1 MNSISDQPLQGKQ
14 ILVAEDDAILA
25 FDLGITLQ
33 RAGAKILGPAL
44 TLAHTLSLAQSASIS
59 AAVLDVSLRNEEVF
73 PAARELKGRGIG
85 IVFYTGYA
93 AVEQLRR
100 DWPDAQVLT
109 KPASARLLVES
120 VRRVLR
126 PAPLTPLPSEPAL

>member
-1 MNSISDQPLQGKQ
+1 MNLIADQPLQGTR

-33 RAGAKILGPAL
+33 KAGAKILGPTL
-44 TLAHTLSLAQSASIS
+44 TLAHTLSLAQTATMC
-59 AAVLDVSLRNEEVF
+59 AAVLDVSLRDEDVF
-73 PAARELKGRGIG
+73 PAALELKGRGVG

-109 KPASARLLVES
+109 KPTPARVLVEL

-126 PAPLTPLPSEPAL
+126 SGPAQAAAS

>member
-14 ILVAEDDAILA
+14 ILIAEDDAILA

-33 RAGAKILGPAL
+33 KAGAKILGPTL
-44 TLAHTLSLAQSASIS
+44 TLAHTLSMAQTASMC
-59 AAVLDVSLRNEEVF
+59 AAVLDVSLRDEEVF
-73 PAARELKGRGIG
+73 PAARELMGRGIG

-93 AVEQLRR
+93 AVEQLKR

-109 KPASARLLVES
+109 KPSSARALVES
-120 VRRVLR
+120 VCRVLR
-126 PAPLTPLPSEPAL
+126 PGLARAAVF

>member
-1 MNSISDQPLQGKQ
+1 MNSIADQPLQGTR

-33 RAGAKILGPAL
+33 KAGAQILGPTL
-44 TLAHTLSLAQSASIS
+44 TLAHTLTLAQTAAMC
-59 AAVLDVSLRNEEVF
+59 AAVLDVSLRDEEVF
-73 PAARELKGRGIG
+73 PAAIALKGRGVG

-109 KPASARLLVES
+109 KPTPARLLVEA
-120 VRRVLR
+120 VCRVLR
-126 PAPLTPLPSEPAL
+126 PGADQPVS

>member
-1 MNSISDQPLQGKQ
+1 MNLTADQPLQGTR

-33 RAGAKILGPAL
+33 KAGAKILGPTL
-44 TLAHTLSLAQSASIS
+44 TLAHTLSLAQTAAMS
-59 AAVLDVSLRNEEVF
+59 AAVLDVSLRDEDVF
-73 PAARELKGRGIG
+73 PAALELKERGVG

-109 KPASARLLVES
+109 KPTPARLLVEA
-120 VRRVLR
+120 VRRALR
-126 PAPLTPLPSEPAL
+126 SGSANAAAS

>member
-1 MNSISDQPLQGKQ
+1 MNAAVDRPLQGAR

-33 RAGAKILGPAL
+33 RAGAQVLGPTL
-44 TLAHTLSLAQSASIS
+44 TLAHTLAMAQTAPLS
-59 AAVLDVSLRNEEVF
+59 AAVLDVSLRGEEVF
-73 PAARELKGRGIG
+73 PAAQELKERGVG

-93 AVEQLRR
+93 AVDQLRR

-109 KPASARLLVES
+109 KPVPARLLVEA
-120 VRRVLR
+120 VRRALR
-126 PAPLTPLPSEPAL
+126 PSAAQAAAS

>member
-1 MNSISDQPLQGKQ
+1 MNPTVDRPLQGTR

-33 RAGAKILGPAL
+33 KAGAKILGPTL
-44 TLAHTLSLAQSASIS
+44 TLAHTLTLAESAPLS
-59 AAVLDVSLRNEEVF
+59 AAVLDISLRDEEVF
-73 PAARELKGRGIG
+73 PAAHTLRGRGVG

-93 AVEQLRR
+93 AVEQLKR

-109 KPASARLLVES
+109 KPTPARLLVEA

-126 PAPLTPLPSEPAL
+126 PDAEQPAAS

>member
-1 MNSISDQPLQGKQ
+1 MNETADQPLQGTQ

-25 FDLGITLQ
+25 FDMGITLQ
-33 RAGAKILGPAL
+33 KAGAKILGPTM
-44 TLAHTLSLAQSASIS
+44 TLAHTLNMAQTAIIS
-59 AAVLDVSLRNEEVF
+59 AAVLDVSLRDGEVF
-73 PAARELKGRGIG
+73 PAALELKGRGIG

-109 KPASARLLVES
+109 KPTPSRILIES
-120 VRRVLR
+120 VCRVLR
-126 PAPLTPLPSEPAL
+126 PGAAQAAAC